1 MFAPYE
7 LLVSNM
13 LFLNSHIGLGVY
25 LYSRRHMRLAA
36 QPWRIIYSVYGS
48 VLFNLGTVMFCAV
61 TKVVLPRIDAVRTIF
76 GIASGFMFLTVAGQ
90 YLQFVDD
97 SVSST
102 S

>member
-1 MFAPYE
+1 M
-7 LLVSNM
+7 
-13 LFLNSHIGLGVY
+13 
-25 LYSRRHMRLAA
+25 YSRRHMRLAA